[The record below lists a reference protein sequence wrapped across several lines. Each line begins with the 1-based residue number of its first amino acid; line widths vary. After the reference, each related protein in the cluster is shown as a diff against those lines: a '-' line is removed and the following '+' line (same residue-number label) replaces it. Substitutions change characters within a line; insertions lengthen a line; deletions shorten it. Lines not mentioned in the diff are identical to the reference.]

1 MQWLLSNGAD
11 QTIKNNEGETPLD
24 RLKDTSSDEIKNSL
38 NQSEIILELCNM
50 YIIIS
55 KVAQNIIILFK
66 IVFFNSK

>member
-24 RLKDTSSDEIKNSL
+24 RLKDTSSDEIKYSL

-66 IVFFNSK
+66 LFFFNSK